1 MHQLCISQ
9 NKHLQHAAEAE
20 HQRPVLRADV
30 EVGESCLELVPCRW
44 LRGRGGGQGVTLLRQ
59 HAVGW
64 MPSCA
69 GAQAPVA

>member
-1 MHQLCISQ
+1 MNTLY
-9 NKHLQHAAEAE
+9 LQHAAEPE

-30 EVGESCLELVPCRW
+30 EVGERRLGLVPSCR
-44 LRGRGGGQGVTLLRQ
+44 LQGRGGGQGVTLLRQ

-69 GAQAPVA
+69 RAQAPVA